1 MDSTSRREFL
11 QKLAAMGVGL
21 TAASALLDPLEAFGS
36 ASSSWSGAKTYRN
49 PVYTGSMPDPGVML
63 HEGVYYA
70 FGTTG
75 GDRKADGRIF
85 TLLRSTDLV
94 HWEELGGALTPP
106 SPDARYQYWAPE
118 AAFHDGTFY
127 LYYAMGGVEEEKFA
141 LRVATSTRPE
151 GPYTDTGTPL
161 TDCTGNR
168 FTIDPHPFRDV
179 DGQWYLFYARNY
191 PNTEGGFLPGTGL
204 AVDRLVGMTKL
215 AGECRTVLRA
225 RYPWTLYEA
234 HRRMNVYDQTFDW
247 NTIEAP
253 FVRRHN
259 GKYYC
264 FYSGA
269 NWQTPRY
276 GVDYAVAD
284 HVMGP
289 YRGQGR
295 EARVLHGVPGHVRG
309 PGHHSIVTGPDRRD
323 WIVYHA
329 WDEKLTVRQL
339 CIDPLLWTPS
349 GPRCHPSWSTK
360 PAPAKRETVSGAGTR

>member
-21 TAASALLDPLEAFGS
+21 TAAGALLDPLEAFGS
-36 ASSSWSGAKTYRN
+36 PSSSGAKTYRN

-63 HEGVYYA
+63 HDGVYYA

-141 LRVATSTRPE
+141 LRVATSATPE

-179 DGQWYLFYARNY
+179 DGQW
-191 PNTEGGFLPGTGL
+191 
-204 AVDRLVGMTKL
+204 
-215 AGECRTVLRA
+215 
-225 RYPWTLYEA
+225 
-234 HRRMNVYDQTFDW
+234 
-247 NTIEAP
+247 
-253 FVRRHN
+253 
-259 GKYYC
+259 
-264 FYSGA
+264 
-269 NWQTPRY
+269 
-276 GVDYAVAD
+276 
-284 HVMGP
+284 
-289 YRGQGR
+289 
-295 EARVLHGVPGHVRG
+295 
-309 PGHHSIVTGPDRRD
+309 
-323 WIVYHA
+323 
-329 WDEKLTVRQL
+329 
-339 CIDPLLWTPS
+339 
-349 GPRCHPSWSTK
+349 
-360 PAPAKRETVSGAGTR
+360 